1 MEILIANPDKIK
13 SITIAII
20 ILKFKKFF
28 ILNYLFFE
36 KIYIKSEH
44 QIKAIIKMMLL
55 FLYIYAQKER
65 ENKPIFTINS
75 FKLTEE
81 WENPFLIACW

>member
-1 MEILIANPDKIK
+1 MWEKVADDLRKNGVNIYMNKKIVEIELDSLQKGTKIK

-20 ILKFKKFF
+20 IFKFKKFF

-44 QIKAIIKMMLL
+44 QTKAIIKMMIS
-55 FLYIYAQKER
+55 FLYI
-65 ENKPIFTINS
+65 
-75 FKLTEE
+75 
-81 WENPFLIACW
+81 